1 MTKEKKFLS
10 TFQVPVS
17 LGELIDKITI
27 LEIKTKYMD
36 KEKLTNVEK
45 ELASL
50 KLVLANIK
58 IDIDIDLLLSLKA
71 VNVKLWE
78 IEDEIRKKEIKKE
91 FDREFI
97 QLARSVYI
105 ENDKRA
111 SIKKEIN
118 IKYKSKLIEEKL
130 YK

>member
-1 MTKEKKFLS
+1 
-10 TFQVPVS
+10 
-17 LGELIDKITI
+17 
-27 LEIKTKYMD
+27 MD

-71 VNVKLWE
+71 VNVKLWG
-78 IEDEIRKKEIKKE
+78 IEDEIREKEIKKE

-105 ENDKRA
+105 ENDKRS